1 MSQNTHHYYDFYLN
15 RAMMY
20 LNEDGTLGKKISMK
34 DKEKELNDWYDKKNM
49 INQNKYQ
56 EADSIFIDQKKI

>member
-1 MSQNTHHYYDFYLN
+1 
-15 RAMMY
+15 MY

-56 EADSIFIDQKKI
+56 EADSIFIDHKKI

>member
-1 MSQNTHHYYDFYLN
+1 
-15 RAMMY
+15 
-20 LNEDGTLGKKISMK
+20 MK

-56 EADSIFIDQKKI
+56 EADSIFIDHKKM